1 MDIQLVPFTEQDFA
15 QLIEWSGD
23 RDFLMQWAGPL
34 FHYPLSPDQL
44 FAYNSDANNE
54 ETSVKLNY
62 RVVLSQT
69 GQGIGHISIG
79 SIDRENASA
88 RITKV
93 IIGTPEFRGKGIGKA
108 MVDAA
113 LAIGF
118 GKLGLH
124 KVTLGVYDFNI
135 PAVKAYEHSGFSV
148 DGVLRDVRKVG
159 DSYWNLIEMSILENE
174 WKALQPNH

>member
-1 MDIQLVPFTEQDFA
+1 
-15 QLIEWSGD
+15 
-23 RDFLMQWAGPL
+23 
-34 FHYPLSPDQL
+34 
-44 FAYNSDANNE
+44 
-54 ETSVKLNY
+54 
-62 RVVLSQT
+62 
-69 GQGIGHISIG
+69 
-79 SIDRENASA
+79 
-88 RITKV
+88 
-93 IIGTPEFRGKGIGKA
+93 